1 MSIRRRGKRGPLYL
15 YIPKGD
21 ARELTELERRVA
33 IDEFMAW
40 LAGRMP
46 SEAIRDEVQRPPLVI
61 DAYMTQ
67 HAARYIRNARGR
79 RRAPLN
85 LKAATFTR

>member
-1 MSIRRRGKRGPLYL
+1 MSVHRRGRKGPLYL

-21 ARELTELERRVA
+21 ARELTEPERRVA
-33 IDEFMAW
+33 IDEFMTW

-46 SEAIRDEVQRPPLVI
+46 SEAIRDEVQRPPLAI
-61 DAYMTQ
+61 DVHMTQ
-67 HAARYIRNARGR
+67 HAERYIRSARGR

-85 LKAATFTR
+85 LKHEGNV